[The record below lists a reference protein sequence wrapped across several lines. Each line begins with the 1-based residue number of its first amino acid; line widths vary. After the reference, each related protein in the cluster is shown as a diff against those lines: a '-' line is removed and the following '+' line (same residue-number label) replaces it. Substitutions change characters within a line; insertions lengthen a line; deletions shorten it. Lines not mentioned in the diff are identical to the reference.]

1 MEEKST
7 RSSSPSPSP
16 SPSPSS
22 PVPPPRRAESWSSD
36 PTSSEPRRD
45 EAWRPRV
52 ENQRELHGFEGKTP
66 EADSILESPQIRDPE
81 EDTAPLQGTNDRSDD
96 DSLEPE
102 E

>member
-7 RSSSPSPSP
+7 R
-16 SPSPSS
+16 PSS
-22 PVPPPRRAESWSSD
+22 TSPATSAPPQRTESWNSAPSSTD
-36 PTSSEPRRD
+36 PKRD
-45 EAWRPRV
+45 EAWRPRM
-52 ENQRELHGFEGKTP
+52 EKDRERDLHGFGGKTP

-81 EDTAPLQGTNDRSDD
+81 EDTAPLQGTKDRSDD

>member
-16 SPSPSS
+16 SPSTA
-22 PVPPPRRAESWSSD
+22 VPPPRSA
-36 PTSSEPRRD
+36 EPRRD

-52 ENQRELHGFEGKTP
+52 ESERELHGFEGKTP